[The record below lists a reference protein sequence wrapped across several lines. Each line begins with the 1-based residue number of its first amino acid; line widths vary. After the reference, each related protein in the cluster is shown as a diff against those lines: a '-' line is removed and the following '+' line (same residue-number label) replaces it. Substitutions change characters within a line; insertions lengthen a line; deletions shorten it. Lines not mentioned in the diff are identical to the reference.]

1 MTNHASA
8 ILSRF
13 SRLFSKNGQP
23 AAAVSLQEKLRWH
36 GRRLLPQL
44 GWPGIVAMGLLVTG
58 IPFYFSTVRPLQV
71 DLETLRLN
79 LQASRDG
86 SSSAK
91 ADHSL
96 DTPVEQ
102 LAEFYRFFPSEE
114 DSPRWLGKMVE
125 IADKNG
131 LVLNHGEYAVVRDTA
146 GLLRRYKITLPVQG
160 SYPQIRRYLAALIAE
175 IPNMALENV
184 QFERK
189 DIEDKKLQAR
199 IRLVLYL
206 GQAS

>member
-1 MTNHASA
+1 MNQVSA
-8 ILSRF
+8 LLSRF
-13 SRLFSKNGQP
+13 SGLFKQDGHP
-23 AAAVSLQEKLRWH
+23 ASAVSFQEKLRWH
-36 GRRLLPQL
+36 SQRLLPQL
-44 GWPGIVAMGLLVTG
+44 GWPGMVAVALLVAS
-58 IPFYFSTVRPLQV
+58 IPFYFSAIRPLQSNL
-71 DLETLRLN
+71 DALKQSLEY
-79 LQASRDG
+79 ARDPV
-86 SSSAK
+86 K
-91 ADHSL
+91 VDHSA
-96 DTPVEQ
+96 DTPMEQ
-102 LAEFYRFFPSEE
+102 LDEFYRFFPSEE

-131 LVLNHGEYAVVRDTA
+131 LVLNHGEYAVVRDSA
-146 GLLRRYKITLPVQG
+146 GQLRRFKITLPVQG
-160 SYPQIRRYLAALIAE
+160 TYPQIRRYLAALIAE

>member
-1 MTNHASA
+1 MNHVSA
-8 ILSRF
+8 LLSRF
-13 SRLFSKNGQP
+13 SGLFKQDGHP
-23 AAAVSLQEKLRWH
+23 AAAVSFPEKLRWH
-36 GRRLLPQL
+36 SQRLLPRL
-44 GWPGIVAMGLLVTG
+44 GWPGMVAVALLVTS
-58 IPFYFSTVRPLQV
+58 IPFYFSAIRPLQSNL
-71 DLETLRLN
+71 DALKQNLE
-79 LQASRDG
+79 AARDPV
-86 SSSAK
+86 K
-91 ADHSL
+91 VDHSA
-96 DTPVEQ
+96 DTPMEQ
-102 LAEFYRFFPSEE
+102 LDEFYRFFPSEE

-131 LVLNHGEYAVVRDTA
+131 LVLNHGEYAVVRDSA
-146 GLLRRYKITLPVQG
+146 GQLRRFKITLPVQG
-160 SYPQIRRYLAALIAE
+160 TYPQIRRYLAALIAE

>member
-8 ILSRF
+8 MLSRISGLF
-13 SRLFSKNGQP
+13 KKSRQP
-23 AAAVSLQEKLRWH
+23 VAAVSFQEKLRWH
-36 GRRLLPQL
+36 SQRLLPRL
-44 GWPGIVAMGLLVTG
+44 GWPGMVAIALLVTG
-58 IPFYFSTVRPLQV
+58 IPFYISTIRPLQA
-71 DLETLRLN
+71 DLGALKAATE
-79 LQASRDG
+79 AARDG
-86 SSSAK
+86 SPAK
-91 ADHSL
+91 ADHRL

-114 DSPRWLGKMVE
+114 DAPLLLGKMVD
-125 IADKNG
+125 IAGRNG
-131 LVLNHGEYAVVRDTA
+131 LSLTHGEYAVVRDSA
-146 GLLRRYKITLPVQG
+146 GLLRRFKITLPVQG

-189 DIEDKKLQAR
+189 DIGDTKLQAR